1 MKQQTSE
8 SQAKTLADEEAA
20 IERAAI
26 NEERTEILD
35 QLEAWLEVPML
46 VLSFAWIVLLVVDLV
61 RGLSPILQTVN
72 SVIWIIF
79 ILEFAFRLTIAP
91 YKWRFLKRNW
101 LTAVSLLAPGLRLLR
116 IARLA
121 QLLRLTRVTRGLRLL
136 RIVSSVNRG
145 MRALGSAMS
154 RRGFGY
160 VVLLTVLVALLGAAG
175 ILAFE
180 GAAEAGP
187 ASPIRTYGDAL
198 WWTAM
203 ALTTMG
209 SDYFPVTPE
218 GRILGFLIALYAFAV
233 FGYLTATLATFFIG
247 READVGAVGDLLA
260 ENRLVT
266 ITGPGGIG
274 KTSLG
279 VEAARTV
286 ADRFPDGAWFVALA
300 DLEDATTVRSVIA
313 RTIGLYDGPGRP
325 AAEALAP
332 YLRDRSVL
340 LVLDNFEHVLGA
352 TGDVADILAA
362 SAGSRVIVTS
372 RAPLRIAGEQ
382 EYPLDPLGDACVAL
396 FVERARAVRPGWGAG
411 MDGAV
416 IDEVCTLV
424 DRLPLGVELA
434 AARVAHLPLRA
445 VRDRLAAHM
454 PLPGTGP
461 RNVPDRQRTLS
472 GAIAWSHDLLPP
484 ASQRLLHDLGVF
496 EGGFDLEQ
504 AEDVVDPPG
513 DGGDVLDHLVTL
525 VDQSLVQ
532 RDAPDAGG
540 EGIRFR
546 LLETIRAF
554 SLDHLK
560 DEGRETE
567 TRRRHAL
574 AYLALAETA
583 APNLPG
589 PDQPRWLDRLTV
601 DYPNLNAAVRWS
613 MDSGEV
619 EIAQRLIAGMWRYW
633 QLTGRLEE
641 ATEIAEAVLR
651 LPGSNDPSP
660 ARLAAVTAAG
670 GIAYWHGRPADAVH
684 HYEEELRLARE
695 LGDLAAEAD
704 AAWNL
709 SFESY
714 IAEDLPTATE
724 LFERAQRLFEEIGD
738 ERGAA
743 RAAWSALT
751 VQADNHPDPASL
763 AALEELLHR
772 FERLNDTWYA
782 CQTMMSMAWVRFAGD
797 DLTSASYW
805 FTRALTT
812 SHALRDRTG
821 STIAIP
827 MAALLAVMAERAED
841 AAALLGCHAHLQE
854 LYGVKAPMGLAQ
866 LLGPSDP
873 YVFARAALGDE
884 RYEEIF
890 EAGRQMTLDQAV
902 ALTVKVQEETWG
914 PV

>member
-1 MKQQTSE
+1 VVETE
-8 SQAKTLADEEAA
+8 NARRTLPTGTVTFL
-20 IERAAI
+20 
-26 NEERTEILD
+26 RTDVEGS
-35 QLEAWLEVPML
+35 MG
-46 VLSFAWIVLLVVDLV
+46 LV
-61 RGLSPILQTVN
+61 R
-72 SVIWIIF
+72 
-79 ILEFAFRLTIAP
+79 E
-91 YKWRFLKRNW
+91 
-101 LTAVSLLAPGLRLLR
+101 
-116 IARLA
+116 
-121 QLLRLTRVTRGLRLL
+121 
-136 RIVSSVNRG
+136 
-145 MRALGSAMS
+145 LGSAWDAVNEAHMELI
-154 RRGFGY
+154 R
-160 VVLLTVLVALLGAAG
+160 AAVGDHGG
-175 ILAFE
+175 IAV
-180 GAAEAGP
+180 
-187 ASPIRTYGDAL
+187 RTEGDAL
-198 WWTAM
+198 
-203 ALTTMG
+203 
-209 SDYFPVTPE
+209 
-218 GRILGFLIALYAFAV
+218 FAV
-233 FGYLTATLATFFIG
+233 FPEARAAVAAAIAAQQAVASHPWPEGAGIRVRIGLHSGEAYLAGDDYGGFEVNRAARVAAAGHGGQILLSDPTRALVADALPDGVSIRDLGAHVLRDVPHPERLYQLDVPGLPTEFPALRTAAPAAGDLPRRLTSFIG
-247 READVGAVGDLLA
+247 READVAAVGDLLA

-279 VEAARTV
+279 VEVARTV

-325 AAEALAP
+325 AAEALSP
-332 YLRDRSVL
+332 YLKDRSVL

-362 SAGSRVIVTS
+362 STGSRVIVTS

-416 IDEVCTLV
+416 IDEVCALV

-434 AARVAHLPLRA
+434 AARVAHLPLTA

-461 RNVPDRQRTLS
+461 RNVPDRQRTLA

-513 DGGDVLDHLVTL
+513 DDGDVLDHLVTL

-554 SLDHLK
+554 SLDQLAE
-560 DEGRETE
+560 EGRDSE

-574 AYLALAETA
+574 AFLALAETA

-601 DYPNLNAAVRWS
+601 DYPNLHAAVRWS

-619 EIAQRLIAGMWRYW
+619 EIAQRLIAGMWRFW

-651 LPGSNDPSP
+651 LPGSSDSSP

-704 AAWNL
+704 ASWNL

-797 DLTSASYW
+797 DLASASYW
-805 FTRALTT
+805 FTRALTA

-827 MAALLAVMAERAED
+827 MAALLAVMAERPED

-902 ALTVKVQEETWG
+902 ALAVQVQEETWG
-914 PV
+914 PS